1 MSFDGKMRKMFPPD
15 NHNLLFFPSGHDTIC
30 AKPARRGKG
39 GRAVKRLRETLLRR
53 ETALAALLLLT
64 GVLLRTLC
72 LGSFPPGLNQDEAS
86 IGFDAWSLLRW
97 GMDRNGDAWPVLFV
111 SWGSGQNVLYAYL
124 SLPFLALFGLNT
136 VSLRLCAAFWG
147 SVSLFAFWRL
157 ARRTGGKGFGLLALD
172 LLALDP
178 WHLCLSRWALES
190 NLLPAFL
197 LLGVWVLSYVNQ
209 KPWLLCLSAALFALG
224 LYAYGTAFLFLPLFL
239 LGASIRLFRRG
250 YVKLRH
256 FLIALDIF
264 ALIALP
270 LALCQLRNALG
281 LPETKLLW
289 MTLPALTETRQT
301 ATVSFSL
308 AHLRDLLKLLWRQT
322 DGLPWNSAGPF
333 GLFYGLPGLLF
344 VLLGLGSLLW
354 RLVKGKLEDARAYA
368 LLALLSGLAAS
379 LFIDVNVNRVNF
391 LFLPLVWCQA
401 EGLLL
406 LWRRFS
412 PALLPCLAALAV
424 GAALMANWYVTKGA
438 EKLGPA
444 FHAGLTEAIAY
455 AESLEPDQVWISGKV
470 NMPYIYVLFQTQPDT
485 REFLETVRY
494 RNPRGAFRQVASF
507 GRYRFYGEPPEGV
520 CILPLREAEE
530 EPLAVFGAYAVV
542 FHEKG

>member
-1 MSFDGKMRKMFPPD
+1 MKK
-15 NHNLLFFPSGHDTIC
+15 
-30 AKPARRGKG
+30 
-39 GRAVKRLRETLLRR
+39 LRETLLRR
-53 ETALAALLLLT
+53 EVYLAAAILLT
-64 GVLLRTLC
+64 GALARFLC

-86 IGFDAWSLLRW
+86 IGVDAWSLLRW

-147 SVSLFAFWRL
+147 SLSLFVFWRL
-157 ARRTGGKGFGLLALD
+157 ARRSLGRGFGLPALA
-172 LLALDP
+172 LLALNP
-178 WHLCLSRWALES
+178 WHLLLSRWAQES

-197 LLGVWVLSYVNQ
+197 LLGVWALCHTDR
-209 KPWLLCLSAALFALG
+209 KPWMLCPAAALFALG
-224 LYAYGTAFLFLPLFL
+224 LYAYGTAFLFLPVFL
-239 LGASIRLFRRG
+239 LGASVRLFRRR

-256 FLIALDIF
+256 WLTALAVF

-289 MTLPALTETRQT
+289 MTLPALTQTRQA

-308 AHLRDLLKLLWRQT
+308 GHLRDLGKLLWRQS
-322 DGLPWNSAGPF
+322 DRLIWNFAGPF
-333 GLFYGLPGLLF
+333 GLFWGLPGLLF
-344 VLLGLGSLLW
+344 VLLGLGSLLG
-354 RLVKGKLEDARAYA
+354 RLWKGELKDAQACV

-406 LWRRFS
+406 LRRRFS
-412 PALLPCLAALAV
+412 PALIPCMVALAI
-424 GAALMANWYVTKGA
+424 AAVLLGRYYVTDYA
-438 EKLGPA
+438 RKLGPA
-444 FHAGLTEAIAY
+444 FHEGLTEAVAY
-455 AESLEPDQVWISGKV
+455 AEALDAEQIWISGKV
-470 NMPYIYVLFQTQPDT
+470 NMPYIYVLFATRADT
-485 REFLETVRY
+485 PEFLETVRW
-494 RNPRGAFRQVASF
+494 RNPRGAFRQASSF
-507 GRYRFYGEPPEGV
+507 GRYRFYGEPPEGI
-520 CILPLREAEE
+520 CILPAGEAEE
-530 EPLAVFGAYAVV
+530 DPLAVFGGYAVV
-542 FHEKG
+542 FHEK